1 MYFQTFMSV
10 VKKVNGIENTC
21 AWMPGKRG
29 LPASLPYHVDEP
41 WEKKSWLW
49 AEAEG
54 LFPRRPWDSQE
65 EKLLQS
71 LISPNKQ

>member
-1 MYFQTFMSV
+1 MSV

-29 LPASLPYHVDEP
+29 LPASLPDHVDQL

-49 AEAEG
+49 AEAGG
-54 LFPRRPWDSQE
+54 LFPRRPRDSQE

>member
-1 MYFQTFMSV
+1 MD
-10 VKKVNGIENTC
+10 
-21 AWMPGKRG
+21 AWKRG
-29 LPASLPYHVDEP
+29 LPASLPDHVDQL

-49 AEAEG
+49 AEAGG